1 MIDIKKTYKNYVDG
15 KYVRSESGKTYT
27 KELKN
32 EFYELPLT
40 SRKDVRDTV
49 TSSKSGF
56 NKWNGLTPYTRMQI
70 LYRLSEMIEG
80 NKESYIELLVSHGM
94 SKQKAN
100 KDIEL
105 AIENII
111 WFAGLADKWEQL
123 AGNLNPVSEE
133 YFNISHQNPIGVV
146 FSLSNSTVSL
156 NELLL
161 SLLPPLTIGCSVIS
175 YSEES
180 SILALKFAEDIN
192 NSNFPAGSLNI
203 LTGKFENI
211 LDDVSK
217 HVEINLVA
225 LHKEIEND
233 GLKRIQENASSSV
246 KRVISLPSVSGLSS
260 ILPYLETKTV
270 WHPKGT

>member
-40 SRKDVRDTV
+40 SRKDIRDTV

-56 NKWNGLTPYTRMQI
+56 NKWNGLTPFTRMQI

-156 NELLL
+156 NDLLL

-180 SILALKFAEDIN
+180 SVLALKFAEDIN
-192 NSNFPAGSLNI
+192 NSDFPPGSLNI

-211 LDDVSK
+211 LEDVSK
-217 HVEINLVA
+217 HVEINLVS
-225 LHKEIEND
+225 LHKEIENE

-246 KRVISLPSVSGLSS
+246 KRVVSMPSISGLSS

>member
-1 MIDIKKTYKNYVDG
+1 M
-15 KYVRSESGKTYT
+15 E
-27 KELKN
+27 
-32 EFYELPLT
+32 
-40 SRKDVRDTV
+40 
-49 TSSKSGF
+49 
-56 NKWNGLTPYTRMQI
+56 WLTPYTRMQI

-94 SKQKAN
+94 SKQKAS
-100 KDIEL
+100 KDIAL
-105 AIENII
+105 AIESII

-123 AGNLNPVSEE
+123 TGNLNPVSEE

-156 NELLL
+156 NNLLL

-180 SILALKFAEDIN
+180 SVLALKFAEDIN
-192 NSNFPAGSLNI
+192 NSDFPPGSLNI

-246 KRVISLPSVSGLSS
+246 KRVVSLPSISGLSS